1 MPESPEAET
10 TSPQDLE
17 TLRLDK
23 WLWTARFFKTRNL
36 AAQAVTGGR
45 VQVEGERVK
54 PSRRVRPGDRVQI
67 RRSAML
73 WDVVVRGLVRQ
84 RRPAKEAILL
94 YEESAESLAE
104 RTSEQERR
112 RQVAIRRER
121 GLGRPTKRDRR
132 DIDRLKSP
140 RLTEPD

>member
-1 MPESPEAET
+1 MPAPPEPET
-10 TSPQDLE
+10 TGPQDLE

-36 AAQAVTGGR
+36 AAQAVTGGK

-94 YEESAESLAE
+94 YEESPESLAE
-104 RTSEQERR
+104 RTSELERR
-112 RQVAIRRER
+112 RQAAIRRER

-132 DIDRLKSP
+132 DIERFRGSKLDETS
-140 RLTEPD
+140 